1 RLALLRVGVASRRGR
16 PRRWCALTA
25 PFHPC
30 LCGAPVARRTAIG
43 GLLSVAL
50 NRQVTPSWL
59 SPAPL
64 PCGVRTFL
72 DTAAA
77 APRPPGRLTV
87 GPQATGLT
95 TAASAA
101 PPAPGGGRC
110 PTRAGRAWRRC
121 CRRAS
126 RPPGA

>member
-1 RLALLRVGVASRRGR
+1 SGWGLPSRRSR

-30 LCGAPVARRTAIG
+30 LCGAPVARCPAIG

-50 NRQVTPSWL
+50 YRQVTPSWL

-72 DTAAA
+72 DPPAGADG
-77 APRPPGRLTV
+77 PRPPVRLTV
-87 GPQATGLT
+87 APQTTGG
-95 TAASAA
+95 
-101 PPAPGGGRC
+101 PPAPGHGR
-110 PTRAGRAWRRC
+110 R
-121 CRRAS
+121 
-126 RPPGA
+126 